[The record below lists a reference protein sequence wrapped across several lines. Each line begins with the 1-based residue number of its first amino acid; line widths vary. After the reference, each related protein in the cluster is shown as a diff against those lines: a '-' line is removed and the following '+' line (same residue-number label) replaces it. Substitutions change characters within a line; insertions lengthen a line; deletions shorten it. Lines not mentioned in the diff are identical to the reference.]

1 MSVHQ
6 ATSDDSVSLAL
17 ERLGR
22 YALLAP
28 LGQGGMSSLHL
39 AVASGLGEFRKLV
52 VLKELRRD
60 LARNVAFVDMFMA
73 EAKLAARMNHP
84 NIVQSIE
91 AGQDEDR
98 YFLALEFL
106 DGQPLNEVL
115 KQASSEPSLPLPLL
129 LHSLC
134 ETLAGLHYAH
144 ELRDFDDQPLQI
156 VHRDVSPHNI
166 FVTYHGE
173 VKLLDFG
180 VAKAA
185 DIEHSTDTGV
195 FKGKFSYASPEQVS
209 CAPVDRRA
217 DVFGVGVMLWEVL
230 SGRRFARGPVTQ
242 AAIEA
247 RLAGSEPRI
256 ASVAPDVAPEL
267 ARICDRAIHVDP
279 EQRYATAEA
288 FRVELTDYLLG
299 HAGLVQTAQVS
310 AWMRDKF
317 AAERAHRHRAIRAWG
332 KQLISLDDFSGS
344 IIRSFRGEHTPVGN
358 LSPWIERSR
367 ADNPAGESTH
377 VPMRRVPHA
386 FWLLLPAAAVL
397 AAGASWLLAAHS
409 EPLPVL
415 QPAASPASPPAPPPP
430 PAPVAQQAPPPAP
443 LFEPQPVAPP
453 RKSRAATTRPARR
466 AQAETG
472 ARVEAPKTSARGE
485 APKTSTDAGTLESP
499 DQRKANVAQTVQ
511 LGDDLRTRQNTRQP
525 RRIDPVNPFR

>member
-1 MSVHQ
+1 MSVNP
-6 ATSDDSVSLAL
+6 ATGDGGAVHAH

-28 LGQGGMSSLHL
+28 LGQGGMSTLHL
-39 AVASGLGEFRKLV
+39 AVAGGLGEFRKLV

-73 EAKLAARMNHP
+73 EAKVAARMNHP

-91 AGQDEDR
+91 AGQDHDR

-115 KQASSEPSLPLPLL
+115 KQAGNEPNLPLSLL
-129 LHSLC
+129 LHALC

-144 ELRDFDDQPLQI
+144 ELSDFDDQPLQI

-217 DVFGVGVMLWEVL
+217 DVFAVGVMLWEVL

-256 ASVAPDVAPEL
+256 AMAAPAVPAEL

-279 EQRYATAEA
+279 EQRYASADA
-288 FRVELTDYLLG
+288 FRSELSDYLSAQG
-299 HAGLVQTAQVS
+299 GLVAAAQVS

-317 AAERAHRHRAIRAWG
+317 AAERAQRHRSIREWG
-332 KQLISLDDFSGS
+332 KQLIALDDFSGS
-344 IIRSFRGEHTPVGN
+344 IIRPFRDEHTAVGN
-358 LSPWIERSR
+358 LGPWIERSR
-367 ADNPAGESTH
+367 ADNRSAEDAMS
-377 VPMRRVPHA
+377 VKARRIPHA
-386 FWLLLPAAAVL
+386 FWLLLPAAAAV
-397 AAGASWLLAAHS
+397 AAGTSWLFTPHVDPPAVL
-409 EPLPVL
+409 LPA
-415 QPAASPASPPAPPPP
+415 PALPPQSTPSPAPISAQAPPPP
-430 PAPVAQQAPPPAP
+430 P
-443 LFEPQPVAPP
+443 LFEPQPVPAP
-453 RKSRAATTRPARR
+453 RKARAVWVRPARR
-466 AQAETG
+466 NPATASAQANAPTPAAG
-472 ARVEAPKTSARGE
+472 APAVEAPL
-485 APKTSTDAGTLESP
+485 PP
-499 DQRKANVAQTVQ
+499 ANQSVR
-511 LGDDLRTRQNTRQP
+511 LGDDLRTRQNSRQP
-525 RRIDPVNPFR
+525 RRIDSVNPFR

>member
-1 MSVHQ
+1 MSVNQ
-6 ATSDDSVSLAL
+6 AMSDGGASHAL

-28 LGQGGMSSLHL
+28 LGQGGMSTLHL

-60 LARNVAFVDMFMA
+60 LARSAGFVDMFMS

-91 AGQDEDR
+91 AGQDQDR

-115 KQASSEPSLPLPLL
+115 KLAANEPSLPLYML

-144 ELRDFDDQPLQI
+144 ELSDFDEQPLQI

-217 DVFGVGVMLWEVL
+217 DVFAVGVMLWEVL

-247 RLAGSEPRI
+247 RLAGAEPRL
-256 ASVAPDVAPEL
+256 ALVAPGVPAEL
-267 ARICDRAIHVDP
+267 TRICDRAIHVDP
-279 EQRYATAEA
+279 AERYPTAEA
-288 FRVELTDYLLG
+288 FRAELSGYLLAQG
-299 HAGLVQTAQVS
+299 GLMQAAQVS
-310 AWMRDKF
+310 AWMREKF
-317 AAERAHRHRAIRAWG
+317 ATERAQRHRAIRAWG

-344 IIRSFRGEHTPVGN
+344 IIRSFRDEHTAVGN
-358 LSPWIERSR
+358 LGPWIERSR
-367 ADNPAGESTH
+367 VDNPAAEDTLA
-377 VPMRRVPHA
+377 PARRVPHA
-386 FWLLLPAAAVL
+386 FWVLLPAAAAV
-397 AAGASWLLAAHS
+397 AALTSWLLTPIVE
-409 EPLPVL
+409 EPTTVL
-415 QPAASPASPPAPPPP
+415 LPAASPAPAPAPSPPPI
-430 PAPVAQQAPPPAP
+430 AQQAPPPPVFAEPSPPPVPAP
-443 LFEPQPVAPP
+443 RKARAVGTSPRPP
-453 RKSRAATTRPARR
+453 RRAPAAAGARAEAPAPATEEGTVESPYQRTTR
-466 AQAETG
+466 
-472 ARVEAPKTSARGE
+472 
-485 APKTSTDAGTLESP
+485 
-499 DQRKANVAQTVQ
+499 VAQTVQ
-511 LGDDLRTRQNTRQP
+511 LGDDLKTRQNTRP
-525 RRIDPVNPFR
+525 VRRIDPVNPFR